1 MYNHVTNVH
10 MLNDGMAGLGW
21 VPLKLD
27 ALVTEEAKHSHKR
40 PNARDQ

>member
-27 ALVTEEAKHSHKR
+27 ALVTGAGSQFDH
-40 PNARDQ
+40 